1 MSTPFLGNHNNLF
14 HIEHTFEELI
24 SMLEDATISVDGLF
38 LNADEERF
46 SSLLRFDAEKLYQL
60 CHQKQIIAN
69 IAPNKRNSTGDNW
82 SHITDEKLYK
92 ERYSIER
99 TNA

>member
-1 MSTPFLGNHNNLF
+1 
-14 HIEHTFEELI
+14 
-24 SMLEDATISVDGLF
+24 VDGLF
-38 LNADEERF
+38 MNADGG
-46 SSLLRFDAEKLYQL
+46 FDSENLHQL

-69 IAPNKRNSTGDNW
+69 IAPNKRNTTDDNR
-82 SHITDEKLYK
+82 SRIMDEELYK